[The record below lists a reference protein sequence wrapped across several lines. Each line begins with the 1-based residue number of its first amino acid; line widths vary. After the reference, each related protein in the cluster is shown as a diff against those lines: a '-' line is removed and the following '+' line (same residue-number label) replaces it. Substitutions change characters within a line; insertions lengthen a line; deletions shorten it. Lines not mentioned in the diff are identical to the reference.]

1 MGGAVMWFWI
11 WLVTFVSG
19 GGLIQVLDS
28 ERRRLA
34 DRLREWTDTATSQQ
48 ELIRRRDAQIESL
61 EMTIK
66 ELQVQIGNRDQSFK
80 KLQEKL
86 SEVYTELHN
95 LRDAAIRREAV
106 IHIAS
111 EAEKVDTA
119 RLKERLAGA
128 ERQLGIQR
136 MSAKSLVEVK
146 TNLEKQLSAAK
157 ALLAGVKIGVGE
169 LLIVQPDG
177 DCTDADVNALRR
189 EMGPIDGKVVVV
201 RHVNAWR
208 AVPIPRDI
216 ATKVEEPQEVDPSEF
231 IDGPYAPQFDEQR
244 LLLSQELAQVKRDR
258 ETLEEELA
266 SIRHQLDQARSSRE
280 AIAVELTCLKKRSEE
295 DLESFL
301 EAKRLYETVK
311 SGFASDL
318 RKLNVELEQYRK
330 IIDANTFIEAN
341 DDDFERRKTD
351 PSQWNDITIS
361 LSSRLIHGS
370 KRAQPAATVM
380 NRDTSPS
387 GPTSGHLQ
395 ALADLLI
402 QTLERKYPK
411 LATWGAKEAVEA

>member
-1 MGGAVMWFWI
+1 MWFWI

-106 IHIAS
+106 IEGLKGAQSRSDFFQKQLEELRAVHIAS

-231 IDGPYAPQFDEQR
+231 IDGPYEWIRQR
-244 LLLSQELAQVKRDR
+244 LEKA
-258 ETLEEELA
+258 
-266 SIRHQLDQARSSRE
+266 
-280 AIAVELTCLKKRSEE
+280 
-295 DLESFL
+295 
-301 EAKRLYETVK
+301 
-311 SGFASDL
+311 
-318 RKLNVELEQYRK
+318 
-330 IIDANTFIEAN
+330 
-341 DDDFERRKTD
+341 ERRIGAVPED
-351 PSQWNDITIS
+351 HRRQY
-361 LSSRLIHGS
+361 IH
-370 KRAQPAATVM
+370 
-380 NRDTSPS
+380 
-387 GPTSGHLQ
+387 
-395 ALADLLI
+395 
-402 QTLERKYPK
+402 
-411 LATWGAKEAVEA
+411 